1 MKPIKK
7 QLVLWGM
14 LLFLSSSLV
23 SANEKLLTLIHTN
36 DMHSHLLGLPSNLEY
51 SPLTPGNDTTVGGWA
66 RIASVIKSE
75 KAMRSNPILVLDAG
89 DFLMGSLFHMISR
102 EEAVELRLMKEM
114 GYDVI
119 TLGNH
124 EFDFMPAG
132 LARIITSAHQKGGF
146 PEVVFS
152 NALFDPGNPED
163 DPFEE
168 LFKKGM
174 IKPYTVREAHG
185 IRMGL
190 FGIIG
195 KDAAEVSPFARP
207 LKFRNPIETALE
219 MVKRL
224 REEEKVDLVIC
235 LSHGGVSEKKSLSED
250 ELLAQKVPGI
260 DVIISG
266 HSHTKLVEPLR
277 VNDTL
282 IVQAYAHGR
291 NVGILDLVYEN
302 GKVRMKEYRLVE
314 IDDRILGDEIIQKK
328 IESFISLINQ
338 TILKDLGLHFYK
350 VVAKTDFDLKLFPD
364 ESNLGNLIA
373 DSIRWAINRMD
384 YNSQDPMT
392 NVVIA
397 IESNGAIRD
406 NLLRGKTGEIAV
418 CDLFRVVPLGF
429 SRGEDSMGYPL
440 ITCYLYGHEIKKI
453 LEVLTSISP
462 KKGSKFFLQVS
473 GVRFRYNPN
482 RMIFDRVTDI
492 AIGSEEEGYLPL
504 NYSESNKALYRVAA
518 NFYNATFLNFVGRF
532 TYNLLNIVPKDRYG
546 NPIVSD
552 KPQGNPFDLLLPL
565 RVDRDKEKLGIQ
577 ELKQWV
583 ALMDYVRNFPDED
596 GDGIPDIPEKYRGKL
611 GRIIREPSWNP
622 IHLLSRG
629 TYVTWIAFGSI
640 TVILIIIGSV
650 IYALKK
656 RIRPNKTA

>member
-7 QLVLWGM
+7 QLVWLGM
-14 LLFLSSSLV
+14 LLILSPSLI
-23 SANEKLLTLIHTN
+23 SANETPLTLIHTN

-51 SPLTPGNDTTVGGWA
+51 SPLKTGDDATVGGWA
-66 RIASVIKSE
+66 RIASVIRSE
-75 KAMRSNPILVLDAG
+75 KAKRNHPILVVDAG

-124 EFDFMPAG
+124 EFDFLPAG
-132 LARIITSAHQKGGF
+132 LARIITSAHQKGGL
-146 PEVVFS
+146 PEIVFS
-152 NALFDPGNPED
+152 NGLFDPENNED
-163 DPFEE
+163 DTFEE
-168 LFKKGM
+168 LFKKRM
-174 IKPYTVREAHG
+174 IKRYTVKEIHG
-185 IRMGL
+185 IRIGL

-207 LKFRNPIETALE
+207 LKFRSPIETARE

-235 LSHGGVSEKKSLSED
+235 LSHGGLSENKSRSED
-250 ELLAQKVPGI
+250 EQLAKEVSGI
-260 DVIISG
+260 DIIISG
-266 HSHTKLVEPLR
+266 HSHTKLGTPLV
-277 VNDTL
+277 VNHT
-282 IVQAYAHGR
+282 IIIQAYAHGR
-291 NVGILDLVYEN
+291 NVGVLDLIYEN
-302 GKVRMKEYRLVE
+302 RKVRIKEYRLVE
-314 IDDRILGDEIIQKK
+314 IDDHILGDETIQKK

-338 TILKDLGLHFYK
+338 TILKDHGLHFYK
-350 VVAKTDFDLKLFPD
+350 VIAKTDFDLKLFPE

-373 DSIRWAINRMD
+373 DSIRWAVNRID
-384 YNSQDPMT
+384 YNPQDPKT
-392 NVVIA
+392 KVVVA

-429 SRGEDSMGYPL
+429 SRGTESMGYPL
-440 ITCYLYGHEIKKI
+440 ITCYLYGQEIKKI
-453 LEVLTSISP
+453 LEVLTSIYP

-482 RMIFDRVTDI
+482 RMIFDRVTEI

-504 NYSESNKALYRVAA
+504 DYSESNKALYRVAA

-532 TYNLLNIVPKDRYG
+532 TYNLLKIVPKDRHG

-565 RVDRDKEKLGIQ
+565 RVDMDKEKPGIQ

-583 ALMDYVRNFPDED
+583 ALMDYVRHFPDKD
-596 GDGIPDIPEKYRGKL
+596 GDGIPDIPEQYRGKL
-611 GRIIREPSWNP
+611 GRITREPSWNP

-629 TYVTWIAFGSI
+629 TYVTWITFGSM
-640 TVILIIIGSV
+640 TLILIIIGSV
-650 IYALKK
+650 IYVLQK
-656 RIRPNKTA
+656 RMRTNKSV